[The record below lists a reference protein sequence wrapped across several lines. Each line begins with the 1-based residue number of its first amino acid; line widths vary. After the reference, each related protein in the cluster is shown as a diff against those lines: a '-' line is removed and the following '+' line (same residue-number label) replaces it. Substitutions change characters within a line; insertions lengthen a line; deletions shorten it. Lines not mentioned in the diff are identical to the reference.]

1 MPKVSK
7 IMSRR
12 PKAGGED
19 NDFEAAV
26 PSLPPIRAFA
36 SAEWGSD
43 YPPQEVNAECVVVS
57 EDKGDVALPSLLQA
71 STGGPDAEQ
80 QHPLANLNDDELDTH
95 SEGQDYWN
103 AMLYQL
109 LLYKA
114 QQGDLNVPH
123 NVAGY
128 RRLYDW
134 VQAQRKYYQY
144 KTSSTF
150 LNADRIAVL
159 DSIDFQWNLRGD
171 TLWQKSF
178 DALIVYK
185 AEHGDTRVPRLYDKN
200 TKLGEWVTDQR
211 RQLKFNMEGKPNTMT
226 DERKAKLDEL
236 GFVWQVRDRSD
247 WNDRYEKMLEFKKEV
262 SSTTGEKFFPMS
274 FE

>member
-26 PSLPPIRAFA
+26 PSLPPIRAESFA
-36 SAEWGSD
+36 SAARGSE
-43 YPPQEVNAECVVVS
+43 YPPQEVNDDRVDDA
-57 EDKGDVALPSLLQA
+57 EDKGGVALPSMLQA
-71 STGGPDAEQ
+71 SPGGPVAEQ
-80 QHPLANLNDDELDTH
+80 QDPLANLNDAEFDGHIERPDN
-95 SEGQDYWN
+95 WN
-103 AMLYQL
+103 AMLYQF

-123 NVAGY
+123 DVPGY
-128 RRLYDW
+128 RQLYDW
-134 VQAQRKYYQY
+134 VHTQRKHYQD
-144 KTSSTF
+144 KTSTF

-171 TLWQKSF
+171 TLWQKNF

-185 AEHGDTRVPRLYDKN
+185 AEHGDTRVPRLYEKN

-211 RQLKFNMEGKPNTMT
+211 RQLKYNMEGKPNTMT

-262 SSTTGEKFFPMS
+262 SPTTMR
-274 FE
+274 